1 MKRSAL
7 SDFLRGLVIAALPA
21 AAAGCCSDHR
31 SIVHHDLPDAFI
43 VDDGGVPPPIGAGL
57 PQPACDEACGAG
69 YVHHGSVTVYGCVVA
84 GATDGGVTAVDCDEK
99 DETCTTIFAGGRPPL
114 GLKPRQPVDARDP
127 VGAFF
132 AAMAHVEAA
141 AVDGFEELACA
152 LAAHGAPAPLI
163 EAARDAAA
171 DEARHARVAAAFA
184 RRFGAVALPP
194 VEIDAVPAPSLETLA
209 LANAREGCVL
219 ETSGAVVTQWQSRT
233 ARDRAVR
240 RAFVNIA
247 TDELRHAEL
256 AFAVAR
262 WLHPRLD
269 DLGRCR
275 VREAR
280 RAAAAELARDIE
292 RPTPPRL
299 VAAVGLPASDA
310 ARGLVADLR
319 ARLWT

>member
-21 AAAGCCSDHR
+21 AAIGCCSDAER
-31 SIVHHDLPDAFI
+31 NEIAS
-43 VDDGGVPPPIGAGL
+43 VDGFVDVGDGGVDDAGAL
-57 PQPACDEACGAG
+57 PYSVCQEVCPKPANDKAL
-69 YVHHGSVTVYGCVVA
+69 YGCEPHD
-84 GATDGGVTAVDCDEK
+84 ATDGGVTSVVCQIQVTRCNA
-99 DETCTTIFAGGRPPL
+99 FPFAAGGRPPL
-114 GLKPRQPVDARDP
+114 GLKPRRPVDARDP

-141 AVDGFEELACA
+141 AVDGFEELAHA
-152 LAAHGAPAPLI
+152 LAAHGAPELLVA
-163 EAARDAAA
+163 AAREAAA
-171 DEARHARVAAAFA
+171 DEARHARVATAFA
-184 RRFGAVALPP
+184 RRFGAATLPP

-219 ETSGAVVTQWQSRT
+219 ETYGAVVTEWQSRT
-233 ARDRAVR
+233 ARDRAIR

-247 TDELRHAEL
+247 RDELRHAEL

-269 DLGRCR
+269 DLGRRR

-280 RAAAAELARDIE
+280 RATAAELARDLE

-299 VAAVGLPASDA
+299 VAAVGLPDRDA

-319 ARLWT
+319 ARFWT

>member
-21 AAAGCCSDHR
+21 AATGCCSDHR
-31 SIVHHDLPDAFI
+31 QIVHHALTFPIA
-43 VDDGGVPPPIGAGL
+43 VEGTPPAVGDGL
-57 PQPACDEACGAG
+57 PQSVCDTECNTTVPHQFIKKI
-69 YVHHGSVTVYGCVVA
+69 YSCSVGTID
-84 GATDGGVTAVDCDEK
+84 ATGITSVDCDE
-99 DETCTTIFAGGRPPL
+99 EYQTCTGFLPGGRPPL
-114 GLKPRQPVDARDP
+114 GLRPRRAVDARDP

-141 AVDGFEELACA
+141 AVDGFEELARA
-152 LAAHGAPAPLI
+152 LAAHGAPDVLVA
-163 EAARDAAA
+163 AARDAAA

-184 RRFGAVALPP
+184 RRFGAAALPP
-194 VEIDAVPAPSLETLA
+194 VEIDAVAAPSLETLA

-219 ETSGAVVTQWQSRT
+219 ETYGAVVTEWQSRT

-247 TDELRHAEL
+247 ADELRHAEL

-269 DLGRCR
+269 DLARRR
-275 VREAR
+275 VRDAR
-280 RAAAAELARDIE
+280 RAAAAELARDLE

-310 ARGLVADLR
+310 ARDLVADLR

>member
-21 AAAGCCSDHR
+21 AAGCWCTDHR
-31 SIVHHDLPDAFI
+31 NIYRAEVDALTI
-43 VDDGGVPPPIGAGL
+43 DDGGVPPVGNGL
-57 PQPACDEACGAG
+57 PLDVCASACKSSGGRRE
-69 YVHHGSVTVYGCVVA
+69 VPKTIYGCSVAVVS
-84 GATDGGVTAVDCDEK
+84 DGGISAVDCDE
-99 DETCTTIFAGGRPPL
+99 TMSMCSGIIPGGRPPL
-114 GLKPRQPVDARDP
+114 GLRPRRAIDARDL

-141 AVDGFEELACA
+141 AVDGFEELARA
-152 LAAHGAPAPLI
+152 LAAHGAPAALI

-219 ETSGAVVTQWQSRT
+219 ETYGAVVTQWQSRT

-269 DLGRCR
+269 DLGRRR
-275 VREAR
+275 VRDAR
-280 RAAAAELARDIE
+280 RAAAAELARDTE

-319 ARLWT
+319 ARFWA